1 MKPHQYKP
9 PSYLDPKE
17 ILTPQEESELH
28 QEMTRFG
35 ANVFKHRVLIKPYF
49 QDKVT
54 RVFMIKSNHQNR
66 IKLRVER
73 LVSLDLDQ
81 FWMF

>member
-49 QDKVT
+49 QDKVI
-54 RVFMIKSNHQNR
+54 VLWGNC
-66 IKLRVER
+66 
-73 LVSLDLDQ
+73 DLILNKG
-81 FWMF
+81 